1 MFDRTLVACLFAS
14 AAQAMP
20 SVDKGVWRPASWEGV
35 LKQGNEQVSSVG
47 SSIVGHGLAQPYVL
61 PCETAT
67 FEHEEKAYE
76 CYRLYLLL
84 NKKICE
90 TMYAIYG
97 NEYSGISIKTEDGE
111 TAVTAICSCHVT
123 LLLHT
128 GSQFFQAKAGIGVD
142 VGGVGPALFEFVP
155 AAAYDSWLTIGAHD
169 ATGTNK
175 ISLVGFPDFKDTGT
189 IETANGAVY
198 AADPGE
204 VPPTTAIP
212 KELEGRKKEVVLIG
226 QLSVEKGTIFNLVIN
241 AQGKTTSAVTEVNR
255 CCVLSFPCRSGQAAG
270 PLGDHFALCIV
281 LSISICR
288 IHGKSQDCASLT
300 SRTRRSAKRLQSL
313 GWRAACTP
321 QKKSSECSPL
331 TAVSCGERKGGEK
344 QRNRMRGW
352 GRSRR
357 NAKC

>member
-67 FEHEEKAYE
+67 FEHGEKAYE

-97 NEYSGISIKTEDGE
+97 NEYSGISIKTED
-111 TAVTAICSCHVT
+111 
-123 LLLHT
+123 

-241 AQGKTTSAVTEVNR
+241 AQGKTTSAVTENTWQE
-255 CCVLSFPCRSGQAAG
+255 PG
-270 PLGDHFALCIV
+270 LC
-281 LSISICR
+281 LTNE
-288 IHGKSQDCASLT
+288 QDPTFCKA
-300 SRTRRSAKRLQSL
+300 LQSL

-331 TAVSCGERKGGEK
+331 TAVSSGERKGGEK